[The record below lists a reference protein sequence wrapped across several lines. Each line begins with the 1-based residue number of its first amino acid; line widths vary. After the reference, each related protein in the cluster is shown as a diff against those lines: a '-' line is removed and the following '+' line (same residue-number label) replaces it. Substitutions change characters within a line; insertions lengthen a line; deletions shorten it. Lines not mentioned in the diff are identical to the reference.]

1 MSDFER
7 DGGYQMIEKYYS
19 GVIEQ
24 IYNRIGKE
32 TRNIV
37 MANYSNDFSIENLEV
52 IRRYQSNE
60 DNVFFAYS
68 EFSYNTL
75 IGAYEPFLDI
85 ICNMHRRFIGGSFD
99 DFQKECGVYYLHR
112 QVLNSYYETGEC
124 FREEMVLLNEVAYE
138 QRRMT
143 MAIADMLKRLSEVK
157 PLMIVINRFQMAS
170 KSSIETIKYLID
182 NPCAN
187 IGIVLGVNALV
198 KGADST
204 VEVWDSIVESL
215 EDRSAVYYIGS
226 AGQLKNTV
234 KTTNDD
240 EMYIT
245 MNFEQSI
252 QEASNIM
259 EFLDFEQAKRGC
271 RIIEHKL
278 KFEDAWIDEKSL
290 RRFYMVYARTSV
302 LLGEMSKAIELT
314 NEFKALIPENDS
326 EHYLSL
332 YYFMKGTCYM
342 YQGKLEK
349 AGNSAKSAYDYAVL
363 AEDDI
368 LIFKAELLSVMIK
381 MSGWY
386 NIFFCVQDIPVSD
399 EIIEKI
405 IKHGYRNYL
414 AHIYIYAYDN
424 SRDVVKQSFYDESL
438 LKHFTK
444 GLELAKE
451 IGNEKLVYDAYQK
464 TIMLASTSGL
474 NEIAF
479 LYVIRTYEFMKGHG
493 NIYVARE
500 LSSIGYNLSAMG
512 KNELVDDYYN
522 AAINMFYYLKMP
534 EDIAEVYYNKSLN
547 YIMQGKYKEAVHA
560 LLLAMKTIIKLH
572 LNSLRVCNTSKV
584 YALLALASIFSG
596 DRFSCE
602 RYLLS
607 CKQFLN
613 YVIYRVIDTTR
624 TEAVHDYSRC
634 DDEMFLYSFAS
645 AMLLWHDGE
654 KEKAFLRFE
663 DADRYLVNAEGNEFF
678 AYSIYR
684 QSRMKL
690 FEQLGRNELIEHE
703 RILLDAHN
711 KRLHEIAE
719 AAPLDMLKNINLESL
734 SDGHINE
741 QQINMLVK
749 QHGLE
754 KDYQGSK
761 RQMEFIS
768 IWQTIIDVND
778 QKKETMI
785 ENAMSNFVNHFS
797 LDCAL
802 IIDLHAKAPKVLYND
817 TGCDMTDEVIKG
829 ICDIMIDYPE
839 GFATSKI
846 GEGFYEHENIISY
859 FGVDDV
865 CSFVAVPFIKNDAL
879 SSVLIAYVRMKDN
892 WHGSIER
899 YMLNEDDLSIFKLLF
914 RELEYSIA
922 RIEANEKANEMNK
935 KLQQAAVT
943 DMLTGIYNRAGM
955 YQEIEKLEKRISVTS
970 GGMDVGLM
978 FIDLDNF
985 KHYNDT
991 YGHDVGDLILKE
1003 MAFVF
1008 REVAKD
1014 RGFVSRYGGDE
1025 FIIVIESCARY
1036 ELENI
1041 AKDIYARIAEA
1052 DGFSRQI
1059 KKYLNHDVEF
1069 NEEKNITCSIG
1080 ISYERNVTSESQI
1093 TELIKKADDLMY
1105 TVKTGEKGHYA
1116 FF

>member
-1 MSDFER
+1 MVLKKGKKQPDTSLRDTENVPLKEDIKEYFER
-7 DGGYQMIEKYYS
+7 
-19 GVIEQ
+19 
-24 IYNRIGKE
+24 
-32 TRNIV
+32 
-37 MANYSNDFSIENLEV
+37 EV
-52 IRRYQSNE
+52 LP
-60 DNVFFAYS
+60 FA
-68 EFSYNTL
+68 
-75 IGAYEPFLDI
+75 P
-85 ICNMHRRFIGGSFD
+85 
-99 DFQKECGVYYLHR
+99 
-112 QVLNSYYETGEC
+112 
-124 FREEMVLLNEVAYE
+124 
-138 QRRMT
+138 
-143 MAIADMLKRLSEVK
+143 
-157 PLMIVINRFQMAS
+157 
-170 KSSIETIKYLID
+170 
-182 NPCAN
+182 
-187 IGIVLGVNALV
+187 
-198 KGADST
+198 
-204 VEVWDSIVESL
+204 
-215 EDRSAVYYIGS
+215 
-226 AGQLKNTV
+226 
-234 KTTNDD
+234 
-240 EMYIT
+240 
-245 MNFEQSI
+245 
-252 QEASNIM
+252 
-259 EFLDFEQAKRGC
+259 
-271 RIIEHKL
+271 
-278 KFEDAWIDEKSL
+278 DAWIDEKSL

-314 NEFKALIPENDS
+314 NEYKALIPENDS

-363 AEDDI
+363 AEDDT

-399 EIIEKI
+399 EIIEKL
-405 IKHGYRNYL
+405 IKHGYRNHL

-451 IGNEKLVYDAYQK
+451 IGNEQLVYDAYQK

-493 NIYVARE
+493 NIYVARV
-500 LSSIGYNLSAMG
+500 LTSIGYNLSAMG
-512 KNELVDDYYN
+512 KNELVDNYYN
-522 AAINMFYYLKMP
+522 AAINMLYYLKMP

-547 YIMQGKYKEAVHA
+547 YIMQGNYKEAVHA
-560 LLLAMKTIIKLH
+560 LLVAMKTIIKLH

-654 KEKAFLRFE
+654 KEEAFLRFE
-663 DADRYLVNAEGNEFF
+663 DAERYLVNAEGNEFF

-684 QSRMKL
+684 ESRMKL
-690 FEQLGRNELIEHE
+690 FELLGKNELIEHE
-703 RILLDAHN
+703 RILLEAHN
-711 KRLHEIAE
+711 KRMHEIAE

-741 QQINMLVK
+741 RQINMLVK

-778 QKKETMI
+778 QKKDTMI
-785 ENAMSNFVNHFS
+785 ENAMSNFINHFS

-802 IIDLHAKAPKVLYND
+802 IIDLHAKEPQVLYND

-839 GFATSKI
+839 GIATSKI
-846 GEGFYEHENIISY
+846 AEGFYEYENVISY

-922 RIEANEKANEMNK
+922 RIEANEKTNEMNK
-935 KLQQAAVT
+935 RLKQAAVT

-1041 AKDIYARIAEA
+1041 AKDIYARIEEA
-1052 DGFSRQI
+1052 DGFSSQI

>member
-1 MSDFER
+1 
-7 DGGYQMIEKYYS
+7 MIEKYYS

-75 IGAYEPFLDI
+75 VGAYEPFLDI

-124 FREEMVLLNEVAYE
+124 FREETVLLNEVAYE
-138 QRRMT
+138 QRRTT
-143 MAIADMLKRLSEVK
+143 MAIADMLKKLSEVK

-187 IGIVLGVNALV
+187 IGIVLGVNAIV
-198 KGADST
+198 KGTDST
-204 VEVWDSIVESL
+204 VEVWDRIVESL
-215 EDRSAVYYIGS
+215 EDRSAIYYIGS
-226 AGQLKNTV
+226 AGPLKNNV

-240 EMYIT
+240 ELYIT

-259 EFLDFEQAKRGC
+259 EFLDFEQARRGC

-314 NEFKALIPENDS
+314 NEYKALIPENDS

-363 AEDDI
+363 AEDDT

-399 EIIEKI
+399 EIIEKL
-405 IKHGYRNYL
+405 IKHGYRNHL

-451 IGNEKLVYDAYQK
+451 IGNEQLVYDAYQK

-493 NIYVARE
+493 NIYVARV
-500 LSSIGYNLSAMG
+500 LTSIGYNLSAMG
-512 KNELVDDYYN
+512 KNELVDNYYN
-522 AAINMFYYLKMP
+522 AAINMLYYLKMP

-547 YIMQGKYKEAVHA
+547 YIMQGNYKEAVHA
-560 LLLAMKTIIKLH
+560 LLVAMKTIIKLH

-584 YALLALASIFSG
+584 YALLALASIFSA

-607 CKQFLN
+607 CKQFLTHH
-613 YVIYRVIDTTR
+613 R
-624 TEAVHDYSRC
+624 
-634 DDEMFLYSFAS
+634 FL
-645 AMLLWHDGE
+645 WWWCC
-654 KEKAFLRFE
+654 
-663 DADRYLVNAEGNEFF
+663 
-678 AYSIYR
+678 
-684 QSRMKL
+684 
-690 FEQLGRNELIEHE
+690 HE
-703 RILLDAHN
+703 RG
-711 KRLHEIAE
+711 KRR
-719 AAPLDMLKNINLESL
+719 S
-734 SDGHINE
+734 
-741 QQINMLVK
+741 
-749 QHGLE
+749 
-754 KDYQGSK
+754 
-761 RQMEFIS
+761 
-768 IWQTIIDVND
+768 
-778 QKKETMI
+778 
-785 ENAMSNFVNHFS
+785 
-797 LDCAL
+797 
-802 IIDLHAKAPKVLYND
+802 
-817 TGCDMTDEVIKG
+817 
-829 ICDIMIDYPE
+829 
-839 GFATSKI
+839 
-846 GEGFYEHENIISY
+846 YE
-859 FGVDDV
+859 
-865 CSFVAVPFIKNDAL
+865 
-879 SSVLIAYVRMKDN
+879 
-892 WHGSIER
+892 
-899 YMLNEDDLSIFKLLF
+899 
-914 RELEYSIA
+914 
-922 RIEANEKANEMNK
+922 
-935 KLQQAAVT
+935 
-943 DMLTGIYNRAGM
+943 
-955 YQEIEKLEKRISVTS
+955 EKRP
-970 GGMDVGLM
+970 
-978 FIDLDNF
+978 
-985 KHYNDT
+985 
-991 YGHDVGDLILKE
+991 
-1003 MAFVF
+1003 
-1008 REVAKD
+1008 
-1014 RGFVSRYGGDE
+1014 
-1025 FIIVIESCARY
+1025 
-1036 ELENI
+1036 
-1041 AKDIYARIAEA
+1041 
-1052 DGFSRQI
+1052 
-1059 KKYLNHDVEF
+1059 
-1069 NEEKNITCSIG
+1069 CSS
-1080 ISYERNVTSESQI
+1080 SYS
-1093 TELIKKADDLMY
+1093 KA
-1105 TVKTGEKGHYA
+1105 
-1116 FF
+1116 

>member
-1 MSDFER
+1 
-7 DGGYQMIEKYYS
+7 MIEKYYS

-75 IGAYEPFLDI
+75 VGAYEPFLDI

-124 FREEMVLLNEVAYE
+124 FREETVLLNEVAYE

-143 MAIADMLKRLSEVK
+143 MAIADMLKKLSEVK

-187 IGIVLGVNALV
+187 IGIVLGVNAIV
-198 KGADST
+198 KGTDST
-204 VEVWDSIVESL
+204 VEVWDRIVESL
-215 EDRSAVYYIGS
+215 EDRSAIYYIGS
-226 AGQLKNTV
+226 AGPLKNNV

-240 EMYIT
+240 ELYIT

-259 EFLDFEQAKRGC
+259 EFLDFEQARRGC

-314 NEFKALIPENDS
+314 NEYKALIPENDS

-363 AEDDI
+363 AEDDT

-399 EIIEKI
+399 EIIEKL
-405 IKHGYRNYL
+405 IKHGYRNHL

-451 IGNEKLVYDAYQK
+451 IGNEQLVYDAYQK

-493 NIYVARE
+493 NIYVARV
-500 LSSIGYNLSAMG
+500 LTSIGYNLSAMG
-512 KNELVDDYYN
+512 KNELVDNYYN
-522 AAINMFYYLKMP
+522 AAINMLYYLKMP

-547 YIMQGKYKEAVHA
+547 YIMQGNYKEAVHA
-560 LLLAMKTIIKLH
+560 LLVAMKTIIKLH

-654 KEKAFLRFE
+654 KEEAFLRFE
-663 DADRYLVNAEGNEFF
+663 DAERYLVNAEGNEFF

-684 QSRMKL
+684 ESRMKL
-690 FEQLGRNELIEHE
+690 FELLGKNELIEHE
-703 RILLDAHN
+703 RILLEAHN
-711 KRLHEIAE
+711 KRMHEIAE

-741 QQINMLVK
+741 RQINMLVK

-778 QKKETMI
+778 QKKDTMI
-785 ENAMSNFVNHFS
+785 ENAMSNFINHFS

-802 IIDLHAKAPKVLYND
+802 IIDLHAKEPQVLYND

-839 GFATSKI
+839 GIATSKI
-846 GEGFYEHENIISY
+846 AEGFYEYENVISY

-935 KLQQAAVT
+935 RLKQAAVT

-1008 REVAKD
+1008 MEVAKD

-1052 DGFSRQI
+1052 DGFSSQI

>member
-1 MSDFER
+1 
-7 DGGYQMIEKYYS
+7 MIEKYYC
-19 GVIEQ
+19 GVIDQ

-75 IGAYEPFLDI
+75 VGAYEPFLDI

-99 DFQKECGVYYLHR
+99 EFQKECGVYYLHR

-124 FREEMVLLNEVAYE
+124 FREETVLLNEVEYE

-143 MAIADMLKRLSEVK
+143 MAIVDMLKRLSEVK

-182 NPCAN
+182 HPCTN
-187 IGIVLGVNALV
+187 IGIVLGVNASV

-204 VEVWDSIVESL
+204 VEVWDRIVESL
-215 EDRSAVYYIGS
+215 EDRSAIYYIGS
-226 AGQLKNTV
+226 AKPLKNSTR
-234 KTTNDD
+234 TSDDD
-240 EMYIT
+240 ELYVT
-245 MNFEQSI
+245 TNFEQSI
-252 QEASNIM
+252 QEASNTM
-259 EFLDFEQAKRGC
+259 EFLDYEQAKRGC
-271 RIIEHKL
+271 RIIEHKI
-278 KFEDAWIDEKSL
+278 KFEGAWIDEKSL

-302 LLGEMSKAIELT
+302 LLGELSKALELT
-314 NEFKALIPENDS
+314 NEYRALIQEKNS
-326 EHYLSL
+326 EHDLSL
-332 YYFMKGTCYM
+332 FYFMKGTCYM

-349 AGNSAKSAYDYAVL
+349 AENCAKRAYDYALL
-363 AEDDI
+363 ARDDM
-368 LIFKAELLSVMIK
+368 LEFKSELLSVMIK

-399 EIIEKI
+399 EIIEKL
-405 IKHGYRNYL
+405 IKHGYRNHL

-424 SRDVVKQSFYDESL
+424 SREVVKQAFHDESV

-444 GLELAKE
+444 GLALAKK
-451 IGNEKLVYDAYQK
+451 IGNEQLVYDAYQK
-464 TIMLASTSGL
+464 TIMLASTNGF

-479 LYVIRTYEFMKGHG
+479 LYVIRTYEFMKEHG
-493 NIYVARE
+493 NIYVARV

-534 EDIAEVYYNKSLN
+534 EDIAEAYYNKSLN
-547 YIMQGKYKEAVHA
+547 YIMQGKYKGAVHA
-560 LLLAMKTIIKLH
+560 LLLAMKIIIKLH

-584 YALLALASIFSG
+584 YALLALASILSG

-613 YVIYRVIDTTR
+613 YVIYRVIDSSR
-624 TEAVHDYSRC
+624 TEAVHDYARC

-645 AMLLWHDGE
+645 AMLFCYDGKME
-654 KEKAFLRFE
+654 EAFSRFE
-663 DADRYLVNAEGNEFF
+663 EAEGYLATAEGNEFF

-684 QSRMKL
+684 ESRIKL

-711 KRLHEIAE
+711 KRMHEIAE
-719 AAPLDMLKNINLESL
+719 AAPLDMLKNINLQSL
-734 SDGHINE
+734 SDGFINE
-741 QQINMLVK
+741 RQINLLVK
-749 QHGLE
+749 QQGLA
-754 KDYQGSK
+754 KDYQSAK

-768 IWQTIIDVND
+768 IWQTIVDVND
-778 QKKETMI
+778 QKKEIMI
-785 ENAMSNFVNHFS
+785 ENAMSNFINHFS

-802 IIDLHAKAPKVLYND
+802 IIDLHAKEPQVLYND
-817 TGCDMTDEVIKG
+817 TDCDMTDKIIKG
-829 ICDIMIDYPE
+829 ICDIMMDYPE

-922 RIEANEKANEMNK
+922 RIEANEKANEMNRR
-935 KLQQAAVT
+935 LQQAAVT

-1003 MAFVF
+1003 MASVF
-1008 REVAKD
+1008 RKVAKD

-1059 KKYLNHDVEF
+1059 KKYLNHDIEF

>member
-1 MSDFER
+1 
-7 DGGYQMIEKYYS
+7 MIEKYYS

-75 IGAYEPFLDI
+75 VGAYEPFLDI

-124 FREEMVLLNEVAYE
+124 FREETALLNEVAYE

-143 MAIADMLKRLSEVK
+143 MAIADMLKKLSEVK

-187 IGIVLGVNALV
+187 IGIVLGVNAIV
-198 KGADST
+198 KGTDST
-204 VEVWDSIVESL
+204 VEVWDRIVESL
-215 EDRSAVYYIGS
+215 EDRSAIYYIGS
-226 AGQLKNTV
+226 AGPLKNNV

-240 EMYIT
+240 ELYIT

-259 EFLDFEQAKRGC
+259 EFLD
-271 RIIEHKL
+271 
-278 KFEDAWIDEKSL
+278 
-290 RRFYMVYARTSV
+290 
-302 LLGEMSKAIELT
+302 
-314 NEFKALIPENDS
+314 
-326 EHYLSL
+326 YLSL
-332 YYFMKGTCYM
+332 YYFMKGTSYM

-363 AEDDI
+363 AEDDT

-399 EIIEKI
+399 EIIEKL
-405 IKHGYRNYL
+405 IKHGYRNHL

-451 IGNEKLVYDAYQK
+451 IGNEQLVYDAYQK

-493 NIYVARE
+493 NIYVARV
-500 LSSIGYNLSAMG
+500 LTSIGYNLSAMG
-512 KNELVDDYYN
+512 KNELVDNYYN
-522 AAINMFYYLKMP
+522 AAINMLYYLKMP

-547 YIMQGKYKEAVHA
+547 YIMQGNYKEAVHA
-560 LLLAMKTIIKLH
+560 LLVAMKTIIKLH

-654 KEKAFLRFE
+654 KEEAFLRFE
-663 DADRYLVNAEGNEFF
+663 DAERYLVNAEGNEFF

-684 QSRMKL
+684 ESRMKL
-690 FEQLGRNELIEHE
+690 FELLGKNELIEHE
-703 RILLDAHN
+703 RILLEAHN
-711 KRLHEIAE
+711 KRMHEIAE

-741 QQINMLVK
+741 RQINMLVK

-778 QKKETMI
+778 QKKDTMI
-785 ENAMSNFVNHFS
+785 ENAMSNFINHFS

-802 IIDLHAKAPKVLYND
+802 IIDLHAKEPQVLYND

-839 GFATSKI
+839 GIATSKI
-846 GEGFYEHENIISY
+846 AEGFYEYENVISY

-935 KLQQAAVT
+935 RLKQAAVT

-1052 DGFSRQI
+1052 DGFSSQI

-1093 TELIKKADDLMY
+1093 TELIKKADELMY

>member
-1 MSDFER
+1 
-7 DGGYQMIEKYYS
+7 MIEKYYS

-75 IGAYEPFLDI
+75 VGAYEPFLDI

-124 FREEMVLLNEVAYE
+124 FREETVLLNEVAYE

-143 MAIADMLKRLSEVK
+143 MAIVDMLKRLSEVR

-182 NPCAN
+182 NPCTN
-187 IGIVLGVNALV
+187 IGIVLGVNVQV
-198 KGADST
+198 KGTDST
-204 VEVWDSIVESL
+204 VEVWDRIVESL
-215 EDRSAVYYIGS
+215 EDRSAIYYIGS
-226 AGQLKNTV
+226 AGQQKNHIRDTS
-234 KTTNDD
+234 DD
-240 EMYIT
+240 ELYIT
-245 MNFEQSI
+245 TNFEQSI

-259 EFLDFEQAKRGC
+259 EFLDYEQAKRGC
-271 RIIEHKL
+271 RIIEHKI

-290 RRFYMVYARTSV
+290 RRFYLIYARTSV

-314 NEFKALIPENDS
+314 NEYKALIPESDS
-326 EHYLSL
+326 EHYFSI

-349 AGNSAKSAYDYAVL
+349 AEGCAKKAYDYALL
-363 AEDDI
+363 ADDE
-368 LIFKAELLSVMIK
+368 LLEFKSELLSVMIK

-399 EIIEKI
+399 EFIEKI
-405 IKHGYRNYL
+405 IKHGYRNHL

-444 GLELAKE
+444 GLELAKK
-451 IGNEKLVYDAYQK
+451 IGNEQLVYDAYQK
-464 TIMLASTSGL
+464 TIMLASTNGL

-479 LYVIRTYEFMKGHG
+479 LYVIRTYEFMKEHG
-493 NIYVARE
+493 NIYVARV
-500 LSSIGYNLSAMG
+500 LTAIGYNLSAMG
-512 KNELVDDYYN
+512 KNELVDDYYD
-522 AAINMFYYLKMP
+522 AAINMLYYLKLP

-547 YIMQGKYKEAVHA
+547 YIMQGNYKEAVQA
-560 LLLAMKTIIKLH
+560 LLVAMKTIIKLH

-613 YVIYRVIDTTR
+613 YVIYRVIDSTR
-624 TEAVHDYSRC
+624 TETVHDYSRC

-645 AMLLWHDGE
+645 AMLLWHDDK

-663 DADRYLVNAEGNEFF
+663 DAERYLVNAEGNEFF

-684 QSRMKL
+684 KSRIKL
-690 FEQLGRNELIEHE
+690 FEQLGKNELIEHE
-703 RILLDAHN
+703 RILLDAHS
-711 KRLHEIAE
+711 KRMHEIAE
-719 AAPLDMLKNINLESL
+719 AAPLEMLKNINLESL
-734 SDGHINE
+734 SEGFINE
-741 QQINMLVK
+741 RQIDLLVK
-749 QHGLE
+749 QQGLA
-754 KDYQGSK
+754 KDYQSSK
-761 RQMEFIS
+761 RQIEFIS
-768 IWQTIIDVND
+768 IWQTIVDVND

-785 ENAMSNFVNHFS
+785 ENAMSNFINHFS

-802 IIDLHAKAPKVLYND
+802 IIDLHAKEPQVLYND
-817 TGCDMTDEVIKG
+817 TECDMTDEVIKG

-839 GFATSKI
+839 GFATSKL
-846 GEGFYEHENIISY
+846 GEDFYEHENIISY

-865 CSFVAVPFIKNDAL
+865 CSFAAVPFIKNDAL

-922 RIEANEKANEMNK
+922 RIEANEKANEMNRRLK
-935 KLQQAAVT
+935 QAAVT

-991 YGHDVGDLILKE
+991 FGHDVGDLILKE
-1003 MAFVF
+1003 MAKIF
-1008 REVAKD
+1008 RKAVKG
-1014 RGFVSRYGGDE
+1014 RGFVARYGGDE
-1025 FIIVIESCARY
+1025 FIMILNTDDREI
-1036 ELENI
+1036 LEQI
-1041 AKDIYARIAEA
+1041 AKGIYEKINSTQ
-1052 DGFSRQI
+1052 GFQRQI
-1059 KKYLNHDVEF
+1059 ENYLGHAITTT
-1069 NEEKNITCSIG
+1069 EKSRITCSIG
-1080 ISYERNVTSESQI
+1080 IASAGDVRKEEDIN
-1093 TELIKKADDLMY
+1093 ELIRSADEILY
-1105 TVKTGEKGHYA
+1105 KVKTGEKGHYA
-1116 FF
+1116 FL

>member
-1 MSDFER
+1 
-7 DGGYQMIEKYYS
+7 MIEKYYS

-124 FREEMVLLNEVAYE
+124 FREETVLLNEVAYE
-138 QRRMT
+138 RRRMT
-143 MAIADMLKRLSEVK
+143 MAIADMLKRLSEVR

-182 NPCAN
+182 NPCAS

-198 KGADST
+198 KGTDST
-204 VEVWDSIVESL
+204 VEVWDRIVESL
-215 EDRSAVYYIGS
+215 EDRSAIYYIGS
-226 AGQLKNTV
+226 AGSLKNNV

-240 EMYIT
+240 ELYIT

-314 NEFKALIPENDS
+314 NEYKALIPKNDS

-349 AGNSAKSAYDYAVL
+349 AENCAKSAYDYAVL
-363 AEDDI
+363 AEDDT

-399 EIIEKI
+399 EIIEKL
-405 IKHGYRNYL
+405 IKHGYRNHL

-451 IGNEKLVYDAYQK
+451 IGNEQLVYDAYQK
-464 TIMLASTSGL
+464 IIMLASTNGF

-493 NIYVARE
+493 NIYVARV
-500 LSSIGYNLSAMG
+500 LTSIGYNLSAMG
-512 KNELVDDYYN
+512 KNELVDNYYN
-522 AAINMFYYLKMP
+522 AAINMLYNLKMP

-547 YIMQGKYKEAVHA
+547 YIMQGNYKEAVHA

-596 DRFSCE
+596 DRFKQITFYKSCICSQTAVVF
-602 RYLLS
+602 S
-607 CKQFLN
+607 CNFQCLFRN
-613 YVIYRVIDTTR
+613 I
-624 TEAVHDYSRC
+624 AAG
-634 DDEMFLYSFAS
+634 SFQ
-645 AMLLWHDGE
+645 MHL
-654 KEKAFLRFE
+654 F
-663 DADRYLVNAEGNEFF
+663 FF
-678 AYSIYR
+678 AEF
-684 QSRMKL
+684 QNTFQNTSRTGTHV
-690 FEQLGRNELIEHE
+690 Q
-703 RILLDAHN
+703 
-711 KRLHEIAE
+711 
-719 AAPLDMLKNINLESL
+719 
-734 SDGHINE
+734 
-741 QQINMLVK
+741 
-749 QHGLE
+749 
-754 KDYQGSK
+754 
-761 RQMEFIS
+761 
-768 IWQTIIDVND
+768 
-778 QKKETMI
+778 
-785 ENAMSNFVNHFS
+785 
-797 LDCAL
+797 
-802 IIDLHAKAPKVLYND
+802 DLHIWSD
-817 TGCDMTDEVIKG
+817 
-829 ICDIMIDYPE
+829 
-839 GFATSKI
+839 
-846 GEGFYEHENIISY
+846 
-859 FGVDDV
+859 
-865 CSFVAVPFIKNDAL
+865 PF
-879 SSVLIAYVRMKDN
+879 
-892 WHGSIER
+892 
-899 YMLNEDDLSIFKLLF
+899 
-914 RELEYSIA
+914 
-922 RIEANEKANEMNK
+922 
-935 KLQQAAVT
+935 
-943 DMLTGIYNRAGM
+943 
-955 YQEIEKLEKRISVTS
+955 
-970 GGMDVGLM
+970 
-978 FIDLDNF
+978 
-985 KHYNDT
+985 
-991 YGHDVGDLILKE
+991 
-1003 MAFVF
+1003 
-1008 REVAKD
+1008 
-1014 RGFVSRYGGDE
+1014 
-1025 FIIVIESCARY
+1025 
-1036 ELENI
+1036 
-1041 AKDIYARIAEA
+1041 
-1052 DGFSRQI
+1052 
-1059 KKYLNHDVEF
+1059 
-1069 NEEKNITCSIG
+1069 
-1080 ISYERNVTSESQI
+1080 
-1093 TELIKKADDLMY
+1093 
-1105 TVKTGEKGHYA
+1105 
-1116 FF
+1116 

>member
-1 MSDFER
+1 
-7 DGGYQMIEKYYS
+7 MIEKYYS

-75 IGAYEPFLDI
+75 VGAYEPFLDI

-124 FREEMVLLNEVAYE
+124 FREETVLLNEVAYE

-143 MAIADMLKRLSEVK
+143 KAIVDMLKRLSEVR

-182 NPCAN
+182 NPCTN
-187 IGIVLGVNALV
+187 IGIVLGVNVQV
-198 KGADST
+198 KGTDST
-204 VEVWDSIVESL
+204 VEVWDRIVESL
-215 EDRSAVYYIGS
+215 EDRSAIYYIGS
-226 AGQLKNTV
+226 AGQQKNHIRDTS
-234 KTTNDD
+234 DD
-240 EMYIT
+240 ELYIT
-245 MNFEQSI
+245 TNFEQSI

-259 EFLDFEQAKRGC
+259 EFLDYEQAKRGC
-271 RIIEHKL
+271 RIIEHKI

-290 RRFYMVYARTSV
+290 RRFYFIYARTSV

-314 NEFKALIPENDS
+314 NEYKALIPESDS
-326 EHYLSL
+326 EHYFSL

-349 AGNSAKSAYDYAVL
+349 AEGCAKKAYDYALL
-363 AEDDI
+363 ADDE
-368 LIFKAELLSVMIK
+368 LLEFKSELLSVMIK

-399 EIIEKI
+399 EFIEKI
-405 IKHGYRNYL
+405 IKHGYRNHL

-444 GLELAKE
+444 GLELAKK
-451 IGNEKLVYDAYQK
+451 IGNEQLVYDAYQK
-464 TIMLASTSGL
+464 TIMLASTNGL

-479 LYVIRTYEFMKGHG
+479 LYVIRTYEFMKEHG
-493 NIYVARE
+493 NIYVARV
-500 LSSIGYNLSAMG
+500 LTSIGYNLSAMG
-512 KNELVDDYYN
+512 K
-522 AAINMFYYLKMP
+522 
-534 EDIAEVYYNKSLN
+534 
-547 YIMQGKYKEAVHA
+547 
-560 LLLAMKTIIKLH
+560 
-572 LNSLRVCNTSKV
+572 
-584 YALLALASIFSG
+584 
-596 DRFSCE
+596 
-602 RYLLS
+602 
-607 CKQFLN
+607 
-613 YVIYRVIDTTR
+613 
-624 TEAVHDYSRC
+624 
-634 DDEMFLYSFAS
+634 
-645 AMLLWHDGE
+645 
-654 KEKAFLRFE
+654 
-663 DADRYLVNAEGNEFF
+663 
-678 AYSIYR
+678 
-684 QSRMKL
+684 
-690 FEQLGRNELIEHE
+690 NELIEHE

-711 KRLHEIAE
+711 KRMHEIAE
-719 AAPLDMLKNINLESL
+719 AAPLEMLKNINLESL
-734 SDGHINE
+734 SEGFINE
-741 QQINMLVK
+741 RQIDLLVK
-749 QHGLE
+749 QQGLA
-754 KDYQGSK
+754 KDYQISK
-761 RQMEFIS
+761 RQIEFIS
-768 IWQTIIDVND
+768 IWQTIVDVND

-785 ENAMSNFVNHFS
+785 ENAMSNFINHFS

-802 IIDLHAKAPKVLYND
+802 IIDLHAKEPQVLYND
-817 TGCDMTDEVIKG
+817 TECDMTDEVIKG
-829 ICDIMIDYPE
+829 ICDIMIEYPE

-859 FGVDDV
+859 FGADDV
-865 CSFVAVPFIKNDAL
+865 CSFAAVPFIKNDAL

-922 RIEANEKANEMNK
+922 RIEANEKANEMNRRLK
-935 KLQQAAVT
+935 QAAVT

-1003 MAFVF
+1003 MAFIF

-1025 FIIVIESCARY
+1025 FIIAIESCARY

-1041 AKDIYARIAEA
+1041 AKDIYARIADA

-1059 KKYLNHDVEF
+1059 KKYLNHEVEF